1 MTRHLMD
8 IQSNCSSQRDVAW
21 FDIRQMDGPYS
32 AARTETRAYV
42 LAEIKAANRQSPIE
56 QPAFRPTLSQKA
68 SRLNG
73 AGPVQPGRQ
82 SNSGRLLP
90 ISIVLQWCRI
100 WLVRKSLPPIESS
113 LSLPGLES
121 TVYDPDREE

>member
-8 IQSNCSSQRDVAW
+8 IQSDCLSQSDVAG
-21 FDIRQMDGPYS
+21 FDTSQIIAPYS
-32 AARTETRAYV
+32 AARTDPRGFV
-42 LAEIKAANRQSPIE
+42 LAEIKAADRQTSDK

-68 SRLNG
+68 NRFDE
-73 AGPVQPGRQ
+73 AGHFQPGRQ
-82 SNSGRLLP
+82 STSGRLLP

-100 WLVRKSLPPIESS
+100 GLVRKSLRPIESS

-121 TVYDPDREE
+121 TVYDTDREK